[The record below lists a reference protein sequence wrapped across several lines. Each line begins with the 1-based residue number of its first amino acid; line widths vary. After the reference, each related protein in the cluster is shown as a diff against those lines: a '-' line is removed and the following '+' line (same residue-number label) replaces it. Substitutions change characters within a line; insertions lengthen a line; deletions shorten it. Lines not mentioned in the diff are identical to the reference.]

1 MEGAGADGPGIS
13 AWDAGNTAQ
22 PVPEH
27 PASLRNLLHVS
38 THHSTGLLFE
48 NARSAQENLR
58 ALERAARSGGDASGS
73 PYQVPIGFSP
83 VLIAPQSGVPDPLL
97 SLLTV
102 LQSFKGGY

>member
-1 MEGAGADGPGIS
+1 MEGAEADGPDIS
-13 AWDAGNTAQ
+13 AWEAGNTAQ

-48 NARSAQENLR
+48 NARSAQENLK
-58 ALERAARSGGDASGS
+58 ALERAARSGTDAPGS

-83 VLIAPQSGVPDPLL
+83 ALIAPQSDVPDNML

-102 LQSFKGGY
+102 LNAFKSRP